1 MDIQYVYVYCIH
13 IYGCFLK
20 WWCPTT
26 MGFPTKHDHF
36 GVFWRYHHL
45 RKHPFIYIYIPSTM
59 NHPMHLQGHLHCT
72 AGAFR
77 LGDSQI
83 QVDAYRFDG
92 QTPTSHHNKKKGCLY
107 FTPDLV
113 CRWHKPAK
121 LRKIF
126 IIDYRHDMIWY
137 TLYMVRMLIPCR
149 LYDHIQS
156 HFCGMP
162 TWGSEAMPNANPV
175 MTRWNEYPRVSG
187 FNLASSNWQILIL

>member
-1 MDIQYVYVYCIH
+1 MQDFFHQHYGYPIYTIH
-13 IYGCFLK
+13 HEPP
-20 WWCPTT
+20 WT
-26 MGFPTKHDHF
+26 
-36 GVFWRYHHL
+36 
-45 RKHPFIYIYIPSTM
+45 TM

-77 LGDSQI
+77 LGDGKWSM
-83 QVDAYRFDG
+83 RTG
-92 QTPTSHHNKKKGCLY
+92 LTGKPPPPTTKKWAVYIYK
-107 FTPDLV
+107 PDLV

-137 TLYMVRMLIPCR
+137 TVYMVRMLIPCR

-162 TWGSEAMPNANPV
+162 TWASEVMPNANPV
-175 MTRWNEYPRVSG
+175 MTRWNKYPRVSG
-187 FNLASSNWQILIL
+187 FNLASSNWQILINTSPFQYI